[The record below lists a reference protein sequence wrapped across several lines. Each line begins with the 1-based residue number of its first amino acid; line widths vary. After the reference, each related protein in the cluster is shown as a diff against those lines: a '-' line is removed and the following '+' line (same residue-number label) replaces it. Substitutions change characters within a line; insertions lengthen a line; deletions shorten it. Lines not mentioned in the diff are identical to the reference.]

1 MILLDT
7 NVLSEL
13 MKANPTDQVLA
24 WVDAQPASE
33 LFIST
38 ITVAEILYGVSRM
51 PDGKRRDRL
60 RKAAEEMFEGE
71 FSDRLLSFDYSA
83 AAYYAALVSHRER
96 IGRPISTEDAQIAA
110 ICLAH
115 DAALATRNVRDF
127 EECTLDVINP
137 WG

>member
-13 MKANPTDQVLA
+13 MKANPADQVLA
-24 WVDAQPASE
+24 WVDAQPATE

-38 ITVAEILYGVSRM
+38 ITVAEILYGISRM
-51 PDGKRRDRL
+51 PDGKRREQL
-60 RKAAEEMFEGE
+60 SKAAEQMFKGE
-71 FSDRLLSFDYSA
+71 FAGRLLSFDYEA
-83 AAYYAALVSHRER
+83 AGFYAALVSYRES

-110 ICLAH
+110 ICIAH
-115 DAALATRNVRDF
+115 DAMLATRNVRDF